1 MIDQAVSAL
10 VQRAQLEG
18 KHFILISEVTR
29 DQLEVLFE
37 LASVVEPYSRSGL
50 VLMNGRILASLFF
63 EPSTR
68 TRLSTEAAMLRLGG
82 SVISE
87 ATPLI
92 SSAAAKEESLDDML
106 KVVSKYADVIV
117 LRHFDAEAA
126 MKAVAYAEVPVISAG
141 FGSLTHPTQALLDL
155 YTLWRVL
162 GRIEG
167 LRVVIASADLLRAR
181 TGHSLALALAK
192 FGSKIIYAGP
202 RELPPP
208 SEVMDDLARADADVE
223 LVYDS
228 TRIQFEDLVA
238 SADALY
244 LPGCRVPKGSEER
257 ELFHRIAPNY
267 YISLEALQRA
277 KQRGRH
283 VYVMHCL
290 PRFPGEMDLAIDGTD
305 HELYFKQVAYGIPI
319 RMALLLALVGLQ

>member
-1 MIDQAVSAL
+1 MFDRAVRGAVEGARL
-10 VQRAQLEG
+10 QG
-18 KHFILISEVTR
+18 KHFILMSEVTR
-29 DQLEVLFE
+29 QQLEVLFE
-37 LASVVEPYSRSGL
+37 LASLLEPFSRGGL
-50 VLMNGRILASLFF
+50 ALMQGRVLASLFF

-117 LRHFDAEAA
+117 LRHFDADTA

-155 YTLWRVL
+155 YTLWRTL

-192 FGSKIIYAGP
+192 FGTKIVYAGP
-202 RELPPP
+202 HELPPP
-208 SEVMDDLARADADVE
+208 SEVMDDLARAEADVE

-228 TRIQFEDLVA
+228 TRSQFEQLVA
-238 SADALY
+238 SADVLY
-244 LPGCRVPKGSEER
+244 LPGCRVPKGTEER

-267 YISLEALQRA
+267 FISLEALGRA
-277 KQRGRH
+277 KKQGRH

-290 PRFPGEMDLAIDGTD
+290 PRFPGEMDLAIDRSD